1 MPKGQMGLNNNT
13 MNFKQYLEKHGKSK
27 STIKHYMTYLLDFL
41 AYLDRDNTEVDN
53 CTAKEVL
60 SYLSH
65 LQKPIEQGGKAQG
78 NSTRSIRLG
87 VIKQYFN
94 YAIEQNNR
102 TDNPIAHLKIRGTKT
117 TKLYPLLKQQDLER
131 IYTDYEIPTEN
142 DPRKNRNWFTTYKLG
157 RERNKVIISLLIN
170 QALTTAEVNRIE
182 IQDLKLREG
191 EIYIKGTR
199 KSNERTLKLKSNQ
212 IMDLMDYIYKLR
224 PILLDYQTDKT
235 ITQLFLSLPTAGQT
249 KTEKTTLS
257 IWKGLTKDIKATN
270 PNFINFKQVR
280 TTIITK
286 WLKQYNLREVQQMA
300 GHRYVSS
307 TEAYQINNTEDLQE
321 AIDKFHP
328 I

>member
-1 MPKGQMGLNNNT
+1 
-13 MNFKQYLEKHGKSK
+13 MNFKHHLEKNGKSK
-27 STIKHYMTYLLDFL
+27 STVKHYMTYLLDFL
-41 AYLDRDNTEVDN
+41 AYLDRDNTEIDN

-60 SYLSH
+60 SYLNH
-65 LQKPIEQGGKAQG
+65 LQKPIEQGGKAQN

-94 YAIEQNNR
+94 YSIEQGNR

-131 IYTDYEIPTEN
+131 IYTNYHIPTDN
-142 DPRKNRNWFTTYKLG
+142 DPNKNRNWFTTYKLG
-157 RERNKVIISLLIN
+157 KARNKVILSLMIN

-182 IQDLKLREG
+182 EQDLKLREG

-224 PILLDYQTDKT
+224 PTLLEYQEDKT
-235 ITQLFLSLPTAGQT
+235 TTQLFLSLPTAGKQ
-249 KTEKTTLS
+249 KTNKNTLS
-257 IWKGLTKDIKATN
+257 VWKGLTKEIKAKN

-280 TTIITK
+280 TTVITK
-286 WLKQYNLREVQQMA
+286 WLKQYNLREVQNMA

-307 TEAYQINNTEDLQE
+307 TEAYLVNNTEDLQE